1 MGILAE
7 GDQKLRPT
15 HKLDCLGFVGIH
27 AQAAALQLGLDCL
40 QLGVCQRFLNES
52 RALWLKNGSSTAVA
66 QLSVECLEVGFRIR
80 LQRGVAFR
88 GFRSEVQPTRTET
101 RAIPRVSLAR
111 RAVRMTPPSA
121 LLPLLPLS
129 RGRGWA
135 ALGLITLYIAQMREK
150 VKRVIRK
157 LRIDQRLD
165 S

>member
-15 HKLDCLGFVGIH
+15 HKLVCLGFVGIH

-40 QLGVCQRFLNES
+40 QLRVCQRFLNES
-52 RALWLKNGSSTAVA
+52 RALRLKNGGSTAVA
-66 QLSVECLEVGFRIR
+66 KLGVECLEVGLRIR
-80 LQRGVAFR
+80 LQRGGVTFR

-111 RAVRMTPPSA
+111 RAVRMTPPFA

-129 RGRGWA
+129 CGRGWA
-135 ALGLITLYIAQMREK
+135 AL
-150 VKRVIRK
+150 
-157 LRIDQRLD
+157 
-165 S
+165 